1 MADGQTSRKYEN
13 NAAAPHAN
21 SHASTSGVSNQIRRH
36 QGGGGGAGTSG
47 TQNSNALRGS
57 KEAKKKMGWFKR
69 LRASKQDKVA
79 ASVQEHIRAV
89 RAAEALDRQTA
100 RRSRSICCLVF

>member
-1 MADGQTSRKYEN
+1 MADGQTSRKYEM
-13 NAAAPHAN
+13 NAVTQHAN
-21 SHASTSGVSNQIRRH
+21 SHASTSGVNNQIRRH
-36 QGGGGGAGTSG
+36 QGGSNISG
-47 TQNSNALRGS
+47 TQNSNNLRGS
-57 KEAKKKMGWFKR
+57 REAKKKMGWFKR

-100 RRSRSICCLVF
+100 RRSRSKI